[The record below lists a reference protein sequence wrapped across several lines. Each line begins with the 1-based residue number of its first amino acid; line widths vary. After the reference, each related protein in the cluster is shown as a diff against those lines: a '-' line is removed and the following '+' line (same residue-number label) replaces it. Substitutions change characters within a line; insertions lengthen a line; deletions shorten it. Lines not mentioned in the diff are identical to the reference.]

1 MHSWAMDIILCSPC
15 LSEIMLCRSHI
26 YNAGAAGARAVRDYA
41 QQLMNIH
48 STLILGATHPSTSPL
63 AVHCRRAASLSC
75 LCVRGER
82 RLDEEAFGRRT
93 QVCL

>member
-1 MHSWAMDIILCSPC
+1 MYGWAMDIILCSPC

-48 STLILGATHPSTSPL
+48 STLI
-63 AVHCRRAASLSC
+63 
-75 LCVRGER
+75 
-82 RLDEEAFGRRT
+82 FGRNSSEHLPSRPLPEGGFPFLLM
-93 QVCL
+93 CAR